1 MMNVRTCETVKERE
15 LTPRQRAFAAHV
27 AAGATVRAAAGTI
40 GLSERQARAWMTMP
54 AIRGAIHAQVDEIV
68 ERAAGLAVDAL
79 PDAIDALRAIMG
91 DTSQPPAARVAA
103 ARTIVDAA
111 GRLSSSAIFTR
122 RLAALEA
129 ELREDARD
137 D

>member
-1 MMNVRTCETVKERE
+1 MSLRTCEPVKEKE
-15 LTPRQRAFAAHV
+15 LTPKQRAFVAHV
-27 AAGATVRAAAGTI
+27 AAGATVRAAAGTVRI
-40 GLSERQARAWMTMP
+40 SERTGRTWMTIP
-54 AIRGAIHAQVDEIV
+54 AIRGAIHARVDEIV
-68 ERAAGLAVDAL
+68 ERAASLAVDAL

-91 DTSQPPAARVAA
+91 DASQPPAARVAA

-122 RLAALEA
+122 RLAELESQ
-129 ELREDARD
+129 LREEAND

>member
-1 MMNVRTCETVKERE
+1 MSLRTCEPVKEKE
-15 LTPRQRAFAAHV
+15 LTPRQRAFVAHV
-27 AAGATVRAAAGTI
+27 AAGATIRAAAGTI

-54 AIRGAIHAQVDEIV
+54 PIRGAIHAQVDEIV
-68 ERAAGLAVDAL
+68 ERAASLAVDAL
-79 PDAIDALRAIMG
+79 PDALDTLKAIMG
-91 DTSQPPAARVAA
+91 DAKQPPAARVAA

-122 RLAALEA
+122 RLAELETQ
-129 ELREDARD
+129 LREEAND